1 MKKLLLFILALTF
14 ALVIVGCDDPVVPE
28 EYTLSVEAEVTTL
41 KVGETITI
49 FAETN
54 KPDATFEWSSSD
66 EEIAKVNQVGMVTG
80 VGVGTA
86 TITVKVE
93 DVGEE
98 EVEITVTEKDMTTD
112 EAKDLLMTI
121 LDEYL
126 ESTSGSL
133 KITTNDEIGSMV
145 SELVYNYNN
154 DGEIESLMYKLVVD
168 NDPDSE
174 RHVYVKDGY
183 SYILANKTKVKNE
196 LTAQEITSIS
206 TQYSQAAFLAEATK
220 FYTED
225 AFYAALEFSGRGEG
239 TVEFKLNLSKY
250 EGEVFNTVGADEIK
264 LVITLNN
271 DKVTIVEIQKKVG
284 SNTVS
289 LVVEYKGSTT
299 QTITY
304 PSDLDSYEEQ

>member
-1 MKKLLLFILALTF
+1 MKKLLLFILVLTF

-183 SYILANKTKVKNE
+183 SYNLANKTKVKNE

-225 AFYAALEFSGRGEG
+225 AFYAALEFVGRGEG

-284 SNTVS
+284 SNTAS

>member
-183 SYILANKTKVKNE
+183 SYNLANKTKVKNE

-206 TQYSQAAFLAEATK
+206 TQYSQAAFLAEATE

-225 AFYAALEFSGRGEG
+225 AFYAALEFVGRGEG
-239 TVEFKLNLSKY
+239 TVEFKLNLSKH

-284 SNTVS
+284 SNTAS